1 MGEVG
6 RSLLWASWARSL
18 EGPENE
24 QNLPQSCSTEEGNP
38 RGLTLQLLS
47 GTVKNGSWRVHFLG
61 LWPPR
66 WSSR

>member
-24 QNLPQSCSTEEGNP
+24 QNPPQSCSTEEGNP